1 MIKISN
7 VRPLTVAEGFTK
19 KRYPRINFGGKWLL
33 DLGYK
38 VGDSFV
44 LEIVGDAMMIRKGE
58 KEVKDV

>member
-1 MIKISN
+1 MIKNSN

-38 VGDSFV
+38 VGDSFK
-44 LEIVGDAMMIRKGE
+44 LEIVGDKMTISKID
-58 KEVKDV
+58 KEVHNV